1 MTPTPPSPG
10 PARLAYPTR
19 TKVVVVVVLTVAV
32 AALVLG
38 YLTTA
43 DRGGPDARVSGTA
56 PGAGERVAGG
66 VEALLPRDGAEILG
80 QELIGIDL
88 APGWTGDL
96 LLLPGN
102 GQATTLPEDE
112 LERDELNRITY
123 QPGPGR
129 TVERLSGDYCLAATI
144 WDQVEGREATQRTV
158 NWCFSAT

>member
-1 MTPTPPSPG
+1 MTPTPPT
-10 PARLAYPTR
+10 PAPRRLAYPTR
-19 TKVVVVVVLTVAV
+19 TKVVIVVVLAVAV

-38 YLTTA
+38 YFATA
-43 DRGGPDARVSGTA
+43 DRGGTDAPVSGTA
-56 PGAGERVAGG
+56 DAGERVRGG

-80 QELIGIDL
+80 QERIGIDL

-123 QPGPGR
+123 LPGPGR